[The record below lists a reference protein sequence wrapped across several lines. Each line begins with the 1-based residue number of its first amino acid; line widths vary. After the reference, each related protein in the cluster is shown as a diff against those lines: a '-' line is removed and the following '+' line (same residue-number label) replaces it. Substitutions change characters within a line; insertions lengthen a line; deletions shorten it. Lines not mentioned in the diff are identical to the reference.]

1 VTGQRWTGGAGLT
14 LAVTRGYP
22 CRALPDFGP
31 REEPG
36 MTKMWTRLAALTA
49 LTLALS
55 LGATGI
61 ALADGVKVA
70 VVDLQ
75 KVLHTTNA
83 GKAAQ
88 KKFDDLRDRKKAQ
101 LEKQDKSLQKRQK
114 DLMQGQQELE
124 RAAAELQ
131 QKGQA
136 PGDDLKKKYADLQ
149 DQAKK
154 FQQDAL
160 EFEKANRTA
169 QEELARREGE
179 LLKPIEDVIKVK
191 VEAIAKEQ
199 GIALVVN
206 KGVAI
211 YVAAEVIKRCDAQ

>member
-1 VTGQRWTGGAGLT
+1 
-14 LAVTRGYP
+14 
-22 CRALPDFGP
+22 
-31 REEPG
+31 
-36 MTKMWTRLAALTA
+36 MTQMTRLAALLAVA
-49 LTLALS
+49 LTLS
-55 LGATGI
+55 VTATAFAEGF
-61 ALADGVKVA
+61 KVA

-75 KVLHTTNA
+75 KVLKTTSA

-101 LEKQDKSLQKRQK
+101 LEKQDKTLQKRQK
-114 DLMQGQQELE
+114 DLMTGQQELE

-136 PGDDLKKKYADLQ
+136 PGEDLKKKYADLQ
-149 DQAKK
+149 EQARK
-154 FQQDAL
+154 FQADAL

-169 QEELARREGE
+169 QEELARREAE
-179 LLKPIEDVIKVK
+179 LLKPIEDIIKVK

-211 YVAAEVIKRCDAQ
+211 YVAGNLDITAEVIKRCDAQ